1 MPRKKKKFLSTHQ
14 TALSAYRIM
23 WIFVFFDLPTET
35 SELRKEYTLF
45 RKKLL
50 KDGFQMQQFSV
61 YRRFCGS
68 RENADVHIRRVRK
81 AVPPEGMVS
90 ILLVTD
96 KQFGEMINI
105 VGAKRQPPPKPPQQ
119 LTLL

>member
-1 MPRKKKKFLSTHQ
+1 MPCKKKQYLPPHQ

-35 SELRKEYTLF
+35 AKLRKEYAQF

-68 RENADVHIRRVRK
+68 RESANVHIERVKR
-81 AVPPEGMVS
+81 AVPPHGMVS

-96 KQFGEMINI
+96 KQFGNMINI
-105 VGAKRQPPPKPPQQ
+105 VGAKREPPPNTPQQ
-119 LTLL
+119 LELF

>member
-1 MPRKKKKFLSTHQ
+1 MPRKKKEFLPAHQ

-35 SELRKEYTLF
+35 ATLRKEYAQF

-50 KDGFQMQQFSV
+50 KGGFQMQQYSV

-68 RENADVHIRRVRK
+68 RESAEVHIKRVKK
-81 AVPPEGMVS
+81 AVPPHGMVS

-96 KQFGEMINI
+96 KQFGDMINI
-105 VGAKRQPPPKPPQQ
+105 VGAKREPPPDTPQQ
-119 LTLL
+119 LELF

>member
-1 MPRKKKKFLSTHQ
+1 MPRKKKEFLPAHQ

-35 SELRKEYTLF
+35 AILRKEYAQF

-50 KDGFQMQQFSV
+50 KAGFQMQQYSV

-68 RENADVHIRRVRK
+68 RESAEVHIKHVKK
-81 AVPPEGMVS
+81 AVPPHGMVS

-96 KQFGEMINI
+96 KQFGDMINI
-105 VGAKRQPPPKPPQQ
+105 VGAKREPPPDTPQQ
-119 LTLL
+119 LELF